1 MSGDSSISDHVESDT
16 GESRMAVV
24 RRMMRVAAAVCV
36 LSSVGGAMAAE
47 PASESSSTEGRTASD
62 QASGETEAAPLSA
75 GAAEL
80 LPKASAYEDLAGNLS
95 APPSLFPF
103 VNDAHGWLRR
113 HGTIAQFDN
122 MNEMMGAVTAPTKGY
137 GYKQG
142 ASNAG
147 QYALN
152 IVTDW
157 NRLAKLQGFA
167 THVIFIGRYGTTAN
181 RMFGD
186 WLAHS
191 QETYGGG
198 GNVVVHLVMA
208 YGEQH
213 LFQNRLAIAAGRMS
227 QLSDFAAG
235 TVFCSF
241 VNNSFCGRPKG
252 ASDSAYYSSYPA
264 SVWALRVRGRPW
276 RRDVYVETGVY
287 FAEEGIYSVAQ
298 HRTGFKL
305 NGSNIVGEIFPVE
318 IGWQPIFR
326 RPSGELAYPGHYKL
340 GIAVETMGRSE
351 NFLDTLG
358 NPYADSGY
366 SAARHS
372 GSWSTWLMVDQ
383 RIKGSRINP
392 QGGVTLMG
400 GVVLNEPRTAL
411 RDRQIYLGAT
421 WKGFWAARPSDSIG
435 LAASYVHIA
444 SGVQRT
450 ERILL
455 AAGKSL
461 PYRATGLQTHQE
473 VAELNYTF
481 AIGRA
486 MTFEPDLQYYHNPN
500 GQVNLRDAVMMGFK
514 SHIEIF

>member
-1 MSGDSSISDHVESDT
+1 MSGEILVCGRVKNHVEKV
-16 GESRMAVV
+16 GLLIAGRL
-24 RRMMRVAAAVCV
+24 MRGLFSAAA
-36 LSSVGGAMAAE
+36 LSLLAHSAFAE
-47 PASESSSTEGRTASD
+47 TPSDPPGPEGRTASD
-62 QASGETEAAPLSA
+62 QTTGETDPAPLSA

-103 VNDAHGWLRR
+103 LNDSHGWLRR
-113 HGTIAQFDN
+113 HGTLMQFDN
-122 MNEMMGAVTAPTKGY
+122 MNEMMGAVTSPTPGY

-152 IVTDW
+152 VVTDW
-157 NRLAKLQGFA
+157 NRLAHLQGFA

-227 QLSDFAAG
+227 QLSDFASG
-235 TVFCSF
+235 SVFCTF

-287 FAEEGIYSVAQ
+287 FAEEGIYATAQ
-298 HRTGFKL
+298 HRTGFRL
-305 NGSNIVGEIFPVE
+305 NGANIVGQIFPVE
-318 IGWQPIFR
+318 IGWQPTFR

-340 GIAVETMGRSE
+340 GVAVETMARSE

-372 GSWSTWLMVDQ
+372 GSWSTWLMMDQ
-383 RIKGSRINP
+383 RIKDSRINP

-421 WKGFWAARPSDSIG
+421 WKGFWAGRPADTIG
-435 LAASYVHIA
+435 LAVSYVHIA
-444 SGVQRT
+444 KGVQRT

-455 AAGKSL
+455 AAGKKL

-481 AIGRA
+481 ALGRA
-486 MTFEPDLQYYHNPN
+486 VTFEPDIQYYHNPN
-500 GQVNLRDAVMMGFK
+500 GQVNLHDAVMMGFK